1 MLNVEEEIT
10 VAELDEAIRYISEQ
24 LKDRYGNRVTP
35 RRRELLMSSINDLLD
50 ARSSLTKGN

>member
-1 MLNVEEEIT
+1 MLNVIQDEIT

-35 RRRELLMSSINDLLD
+35 RRRQILLSSIDDLLD
-50 ARSSLTKGN
+50 ARLALKK